1 MNWLR
6 KRRTQLENPQ
16 PLKWGARLTF
26 SLLALL
32 MLLGISVFIT
42 SATRASWWI
51 VAGHMA
57 LATCG
62 ACFLLMLFLVHVAQQ
77 SETRQRQFSV
87 RLAMIAMIGL
97 GMMLAG
103 IGGIFR
109 LARFDPSQ
117 TTLRDWLG
125 LIGAFAATFL
135 IGTPLLAVLLETVV
149 SLGNAVLRM
158 PIVRRLFHLGGRR
171 EKGPRQP

>member
-6 KRRTQLENPQ
+6 KRPSKPDHPE
-16 PLKWGARLTF
+16 PLMWGARLGL

-32 MLLGISVFIT
+32 MLSGMSLLIT
-42 SATRASWWI
+42 LATKAPWWI
-51 VAGHMA
+51 VAGHVA

-62 ACFLLMLFLVHVAQQ
+62 ACFLLVLFLVHVAQPN
-77 SETRQRQFSV
+77 EARQRQFSM
-87 RLAMIAMIGL
+87 RLALIAMVGL

-117 TTLRDWLG
+117 TTPQDWLT
-125 LIGAFAATFL
+125 LIGVFASIFL
-135 IGTPLLAVLLETVV
+135 IGTPLLAVLLELVV
-149 SLGNAVLRM
+149 SLANVAARL
-158 PIVRRLFHLGGRR
+158 PLVRRLFRRGGRG
-171 EKGPRQP
+171 EKGSGKP